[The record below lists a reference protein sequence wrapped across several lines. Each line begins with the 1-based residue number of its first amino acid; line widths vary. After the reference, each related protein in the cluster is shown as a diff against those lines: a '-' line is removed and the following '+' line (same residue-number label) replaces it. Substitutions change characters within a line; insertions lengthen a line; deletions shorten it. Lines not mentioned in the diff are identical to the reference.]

1 MKGRGTRLCEDI
13 NKRYF
18 TIFDYTGASSLED
31 AEFDGHPA
39 NVQKSQKQKKKAK
52 KPTTPS
58 QPKPVAQGVSCFIQ
72 TSERFVCLADG
83 RKIPFDEYREQSRE
97 VIRSVATTDLDQLL
111 KIWIDK
117 NARRDLRNE
126 LKDRDIH
133 IAAFRHFY
141 EMDSTDDVDILAKVG
156 FDLVHVPE
164 RRDRVVRFWDNDS
177 NWLFGQVGEASLPDE
192 NRIKTRFWQTSLD
205 HYSLFGIDDLEQ
217 GTTYSA
223 PQFVEQF
230 GSFSTLL
237 GRYGGPAL
245 LKADLEEVKRHLYV
259 PMMN

>member
-1 MKGRGTRLCEDI
+1 
-13 NKRYF
+13 
-18 TIFDYTGASSLED
+18 
-31 AEFDGHPA
+31 
-39 NVQKSQKQKKKAK
+39 
-52 KPTTPS
+52 
-58 QPKPVAQGVSCFIQ
+58 
-72 TSERFVCLADG
+72 
-83 RKIPFDEYREQSRE
+83 
-97 VIRSVATTDLDQLL
+97 
-111 KIWIDK
+111 
-117 NARRDLRNE
+117 
-126 LKDRDIH
+126 
-133 IAAFRHFY
+133 
-141 EMDSTDDVDILAKVG
+141 MDSTDDVDILAKVG

-237 GRYGGPAL
+237 SRYGGAAL

>member
-1 MKGRGTRLCEDI
+1 
-13 NKRYF
+13 
-18 TIFDYTGASSLED
+18 
-31 AEFDGHPA
+31 
-39 NVQKSQKQKKKAK
+39 
-52 KPTTPS
+52 
-58 QPKPVAQGVSCFIQ
+58 
-72 TSERFVCLADG
+72 
-83 RKIPFDEYREQSRE
+83 

-237 GRYGGPAL
+237 SRYGGAAL